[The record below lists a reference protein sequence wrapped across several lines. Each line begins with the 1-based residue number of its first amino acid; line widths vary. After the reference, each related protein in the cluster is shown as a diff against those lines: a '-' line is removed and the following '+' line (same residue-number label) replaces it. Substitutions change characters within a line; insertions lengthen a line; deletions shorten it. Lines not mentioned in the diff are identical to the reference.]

1 MPSAMKGM
9 LEKVSESIASHRK
22 LIDAKH
28 PSKDDITDLKKDL
41 ESAVQKQTEAVIEIL
56 HTKVQAQDKRIDR
69 LEQRLDDMNRE
80 IIAIIKSA

>member
-1 MPSAMKGM
+1 MPTAMEGM
-9 LEKVSESIASHRK
+9 LKKVSDKIADHRK
-22 LIDAKH
+22 LIDEKH